1 MESRRARSEIRGSG
15 DDSSGEQ
22 KGTFCFFRNAELEGG
37 GKRGAVCRRR
47 AVRVHPA
54 NADASWPFRCAVVG
68 VWLNGGSGGA
78 AQART
83 VDLVR
88 VKHTL

>member
-1 MESRRARSEIRGSG
+1 MMTG
-15 DDSSGEQ
+15 
-22 KGTFCFFRNAELEGG
+22 EGG
-37 GKRGAVCRRR
+37 VAAATSIACVKSEWGLG
-47 AVRVHPA
+47 
-54 NADASWPFRCAVVG
+54 N
-68 VWLNGGSGGA
+68 GGA